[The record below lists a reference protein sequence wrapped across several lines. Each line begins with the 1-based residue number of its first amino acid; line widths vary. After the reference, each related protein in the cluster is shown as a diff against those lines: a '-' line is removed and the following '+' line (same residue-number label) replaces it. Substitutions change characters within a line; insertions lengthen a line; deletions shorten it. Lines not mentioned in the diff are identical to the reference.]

1 MRPQLDIGITQR
13 HRDDGDVRAAFGVRL
28 ASEPFA
34 EAAILTRAELHAVGI
49 GVWPRGI
56 GGRPLVG
63 MIAELG
69 RSLGEQLARVVR
81 LQWRVRVLA
90 RTRVLEWIAAGLD
103 MTLDVARLAGH
114 PGCVFKFVVIRLDFR
129 TRDAPVLQRH
139 VIRDEALAVA
149 LLVFGTNT

>member
-1 MRPQLDIGITQR
+1 MRPQLDVGITQR

-63 MIAELG
+63 MITKLG

-81 LQWRVRVLA
+81 FQWRVRVLA
-90 RTRVLEWIAAGLD
+90 RTRILEWIATGLYP
-103 MTLDVARLAGH
+103 TLDIAGFARH
-114 PGCVFKFVVIRLDFR
+114 SRRVFKGRIQPGGNPFEDPRAR
-129 TRDAPVLQRH
+129 EYP
-139 VIRDEALAVA
+139 
-149 LLVFGTNT
+149 